1 MEMPFPE
8 LISKL
13 AVSPLFIVVVLVAIL
28 NVILNRKAEIE
39 NVSNQIIPNKS
50 IIQSH
55 KTSSNGTI
63 NSNDTSSSS

>member
-28 NVILNRKAEIE
+28 NVILNRKDKDVLI
-39 NVSNQIIPNKS
+39 SYL
-50 IIQSH
+50 
-55 KTSSNGTI
+55 
-63 NSNDTSSSS
+63 